1 MSKCILLYR
10 QLSDGCRSFE
20 ESDLKILSRDFLET
34 DMPTIF
40 KSESEAIKAFKAFVA
55 VLYNDGDID
64 GDETLEYGIFELKN
78 LNQLN
83 YKIELNFETKQLKI

>member
-10 QLSDGCRSFE
+10 QLSDGCGSFE
-20 ESDLKILSRDFLET
+20 ESDLRILSSDFLET

-40 KSESEAIKAFKAFVA
+40 KSESEAVKTFKALTA

-83 YKIELNFETKQLKI
+83 YKIELNFQTKQLKI